1 VSLTPEQ
8 TAVMEAL
15 VESNDS
21 RVSARDRI
29 DAARVLADAGASAEP
44 EGAAILIRKVAARS
58 DVQLARELE
67 MHFGPE
73 VERRV
78 DEELRRRGE
87 ALDAREAAL
96 DEREARFAAIGLA
109 EAERAASERADGS
122 SAV

>member
-8 TAVMEAL
+8 TAIMEAL

-87 ALDAREAAL
+87 ALD
-96 DEREARFAAIGLA
+96 EREARFAAIGLA